1 MTGSFPLDWAI
12 LAFSLFNTMLLLWL
26 GLTVFLNA
34 ERRAWGIWLASGG
47 LLLGAVFFISH
58 SAIAGQGVLQA
69 SPGLNFWWHVGW
81 IPVIILPFA
90 WYVVMLWYCGHWEP
104 PVQGPRRLPARR
116 RPWFYLTLLAGLALV
131 VLVLFFNPLPNFSQ
145 VVAYE
150 LAASPTLGGIP
161 LLILVYPAYTLLCTG
176 LSVDALRFPGPSA
189 RLLGEAAR
197 RRARRYLIATSLI
210 LLLVGLLAGW
220 VMVWIA
226 RSAGEGATLRETIL
240 ITGRYDL
247 AIEILLAA
255 AVLSLGQGVVTYEI
269 FTGKALPRSG
279 LLQHWRRAV
288 ILALGFSLLLAGSIA
303 LQLRPIYILLLSL
316 ALIVCFFALLGWRA
330 FAERERLMRHL
341 RPFVTHG
348 SLVEGMLREGEGA
361 APAGLSPGEEGDRS
375 GEPFYALCADILEAR
390 QACLV
395 PYGALAPLTGG
406 PLVYPPVVDGHQ
418 ISLPDL
424 DPLIPRLRDP
434 DEHGVPLDPEDEG
447 HGMVFAVSLW
457 SERGLTGVLLL
468 GSKLSGGLYTQEE
481 IEIARAVGEQL
492 MDTRASMEMSRRLI
506 ALQRQHLT
514 QTRVLDQQTRRV
526 LHDEV
531 LPLVH
536 TALLGLN
543 GTGEQTA
550 ETGALLQ
557 EIHRQLSDLLRL
569 APGTAAVEVG
579 RLGVLGAL
587 RHTIEVELQGAFDQV
602 TFTVQPEGERELEKL
617 PALSAEVLYFAAREA
632 VRNAARHARG
642 GDAGA
647 NLCLKVE
654 LAYRDGLLLAVEDN
668 GAGMP
673 PGDRPPG
680 MGSPQERAEP
690 GQAGSPEAGSGQGLA
705 LHSTM
710 MAIIGGS
717 LTIESAPGRYT
728 RLTLH
733 IPPQAT

>member
-1 MTGSFPLDWAI
+1 MTGSFFLDWAI
-12 LAFSLFNTMLLLWL
+12 LAVSLFNTMLLLWL

-34 ERRAWGIWLASGG
+34 ERRVWGIWLASAG
-47 LLLGAVFFISH
+47 LLLGAIFFISH
-58 SAIAGQGVLQA
+58 SAIAGQGRLQA
-69 SPGLNFWWHVGW
+69 TPGLNFWWHVGW

-90 WYVVMLWYCGHWEP
+90 WYVVMLWYCGHWERP
-104 PVQGPRRLPARR
+104 AEGSAALPARR
-116 RPWFYLTLLAGLALV
+116 RPWFYLTLLTGLALT
-131 VLVLFFNPLPNFSQ
+131 VLVLFFNPLPDFSQ

-161 LLILVYPAYTLLCTG
+161 LLVLVYPAYTLLCTG
-176 LSVDALRFPGPSA
+176 LSVDALLSPGPSA

-197 RRARRYLIATSLI
+197 RRALRWLITTSLI

-226 RSAGEGATLRETIL
+226 RSAGEGATLSETIL

-247 AIEILLAA
+247 AIEILIAA
-255 AVLSLGQGVVTYEI
+255 AVLTMGQGVVTYEI
-269 FTGKALPRSG
+269 FTGKALPRGG

-288 ILALGFSLLLAGSIA
+288 ILALGFSLLLAGSVV
-303 LQLRPIYILLLSL
+303 LQLRPIYSLLLSL
-316 ALIVCFFALLGWRA
+316 ALIVCFYALLGWRA

-341 RPFVTHG
+341 RPFVTHE

-361 APAGLSPGEEGDRS
+361 TSASFSPGDEGDRT
-375 GEPFYALCADILEAR
+375 GEPFYALCADILETR
-390 QACLV
+390 KACLV

-406 PLVYPPVVDGHQ
+406 PLVYPAEARDLP

-424 DPLIPRLRDP
+424 NALIPRLRDP
-434 DEHGVPLDPEDEG
+434 GEPGVPLDPEGEG
-447 HGMVFAVSLW
+447 RGMVFAVSLW

-481 IEIARAVGEQL
+481 IEIARSVGEQL

-506 ALQRQHLT
+506 ALQRQHLV

-536 TALLGLN
+536 TALLSLK
-543 GTGEQTA
+543 GTEEQTA

-569 APGTAAVEVG
+569 APGTAAVEVR

-602 TFTVQPEGERELEKL
+602 TFTAQPEGERELEKL
-617 PALSAEVLYFAAREA
+617 SALSAEVLYFAAREA
-632 VRNAARHARG
+632 VRNAARHARR

-647 NLCLKVE
+647 SLCLKVE
-654 LAYRDGLLLAVEDN
+654 LASRDGLLLTVEDN
-668 GAGMP
+668 GAGLP
-673 PGDRPPG
+673 AGDWSPGI
-680 MGSPQERAEP
+680 GSAKGKSEP
-690 GQAGSPEAGSGQGLA
+690 GQAGSFEAGGGQGLA

-717 LTIESAPGRYT
+717 LTIESAPNRYT
-728 RLTLH
+728 RLSLH
-733 IPPQAT
+733 IPAQAS